1 MSIVKPVIP
10 SVSPKACSS
19 SAMSRAGG
27 FTLLEVLLALV
38 VFAGLSMTAYQVLQ
52 GVLKNDEITRSK
64 VERLADVQR
73 AVSTL
78 ERDFT
83 QIIPRATRTDGE
95 TSNKVV
101 FQSVRYQM
109 ESDDWSLLFVRTGWL
124 NPGGMLVRS
133 QLQKVGYRLRDNK
146 LERLSFLYL
155 DPVIGTE
162 PIVTTVLD
170 RVDGFKLR
178 FFNGTAWLDEWTNTA
193 TLPFGLEVEL
203 QLQDYGKIRRLFLI
217 AAEKAK

>member
-1 MSIVKPVIP
+1 
-10 SVSPKACSS
+10 
-19 SAMSRAGG
+19 MSRAGG

-95 TSNKVV
+95 TSSKVV

-146 LERLSFLYL
+146 LERLSFHYL

-162 PIVTTVLD
+162 PIVTTVLG

-178 FFNGTAWLDEWTNTA
+178 FFNGTAWLDE
-193 TLPFGLEVEL
+193 
-203 QLQDYGKIRRLFLI
+203 
-217 AAEKAK
+217 

>member
-1 MSIVKPVIP
+1 MSIVKPVMP
-10 SVSPKACSS
+10 SILPKECS
-19 SAMSRAGG
+19 AISRAGG

-95 TSNKVV
+95 TSSKVV

-162 PIVTTVLD
+162 PTVTTVLD
-170 RVDGFKLR
+170 RVEGFKLR

-203 QLQDYGKIRRLFLI
+203 QLKDYGKIRRLFLI

>member
-1 MSIVKPVIP
+1 
-10 SVSPKACSS
+10 
-19 SAMSRAGG
+19 
-27 FTLLEVLLALV
+27 
-38 VFAGLSMTAYQVLQ
+38 
-52 GVLKNDEITRSK
+52 
-64 VERLADVQR
+64 
-73 AVSTL
+73 
-78 ERDFT
+78 
-83 QIIPRATRTDGE
+83 
-95 TSNKVV
+95 
-101 FQSVRYQM
+101 
-109 ESDDWSLLFVRTGWL
+109 
-124 NPGGMLVRS
+124 MLVRS